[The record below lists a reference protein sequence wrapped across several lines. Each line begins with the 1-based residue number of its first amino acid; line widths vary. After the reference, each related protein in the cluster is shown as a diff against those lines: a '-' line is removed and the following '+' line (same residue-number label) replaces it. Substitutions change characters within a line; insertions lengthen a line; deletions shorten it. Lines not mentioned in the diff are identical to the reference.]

1 MDRKKREVLDRDLDL
16 LVEDYEGHK
25 ARTNLFFKERI
36 EQNQERI
43 KNI

>member
-1 MDRKKREVLDRDLDL
+1 MDRKKREVLDRKLDF
-16 LVEDYEGHK
+16 LVEDYEEQK
-25 ARTNLFFKERI
+25 VRTNSFFKERM

>member
-1 MDRKKREVLDRDLDL
+1 MDRKKREVLDRKLDF
-16 LVEDYEGHK
+16 LVEDYEEQK
-25 ARTNLFFKERI
+25 SRTNLFFKERM